1 MDKLFSNWLRLAS
14 PDITA
19 ERRRSLEKC
28 VTDGRSLQIRWQKLP
43 EPFGAAYLKVGEVRD
58 GVDSDLAGWG
68 RGGLSY
74 RGRPGRTI

>member
-1 MDKLFSNWLRLAS
+1 MFSFLLSSLA
-14 PDITA
+14 DLGNTA
-19 ERRRSLEKC
+19 HPPCTAHLSRTCPAS
-28 VTDGRSLQIRWQKLP
+28 TI
-43 EPFGAAYLKVGEVRD
+43 GAAYFKVGEVRD